1 MQLSDLACSLPV
13 VTRHTSG
20 LEAARRIAGDRLTA
34 LVVADDTG
42 RPRSVIP
49 AVDVLGLLIPL
60 YLREDVRLAAVL
72 DDAAADELWSAAG
85 QRTVGELLEDDDV
98 NVFDILVVE
107 PDATLV
113 EVATLMAAAHTS
125 IALIDDP
132 DHEEPRFIILPT
144 VLDAALTARRLRGAS
159 EA

>member
-1 MQLSDLACSLPV
+1 MLVTDLACTLPV

-42 RPRSVIP
+42 RPVSVLP

-60 YLREDVRLAAVL
+60 YLREDVRLVGVL
-72 DDAAADELWSAAG
+72 DDSAADELWAAAG
-85 QRTVGELLEDDDV
+85 QRTIGELLDDDDV
-98 NVFDILVVE
+98 RVFDILVVD
-107 PDATLV
+107 PDASLL
-113 EVATLMAAAHTS
+113 EAAAQMAAAHTS
-125 IALIDDP
+125 IAVLGDGDP
-132 DHEEPRFIILPT
+132 SEPRFIILPT
-144 VLDAALTARRLRGAS
+144 VLDAALTARGLRKAP